1 MSCICAKTGQEARMG
16 MQTLDQLVEKEVAKS
31 GATRMS
37 VRAAIERYAIQC
49 EQVAQSADSPLPRK
63 KEFRALAARA
73 GRFLYYTRHYA
84 PAGIFTEEDNRL
96 SELSMRLPK
105 Q

>member
-1 MSCICAKTGQEARMG
+1 ML
-16 MQTLDQLVEKEVAKS
+16 QTLDQVIETEAARA
-31 GATRMS
+31 GATR
-37 VRAAIERYAIQC
+37 VTLRAAVELYAIQC
-49 EQVAQSADSPLPRK
+49 EQVAQSAQSDIQRK

-84 PAGIFTEEDNRL
+84 PAGIFTEDDNRL
-96 SELSMRLPK
+96 SALSLTLPN